1 MHLQTFPFDEQSCL
15 LEMESYGFSAS
26 TVSLRWME
34 PAMTFKDGIV
44 NSQFTIKASES
55 YICDKE
61 YPSGNY
67 TCIGVH
73 VNLKREYGF
82 YLIQV
87 YAPSALIVVL
97 SWVSF
102 WLNTDAIP
110 ARVSLGILTVLS
122 VSTNGHFSV
131 GLTQRVSYVRAIDV
145 WNVVCLL
152 FVFGAMIEYAY
163 VAMIERVEERRT
175 IQNPRNI
182 LNGQVYLRLL

>member
-1 MHLQTFPFDEQSCL
+1 M
-15 LEMESYGFSAS
+15 
-26 TVSLRWME
+26 
-34 PAMTFKDGIV
+34 
-44 NSQFTIKASES
+44 
-55 YICDKE
+55 
-61 YPSGNY
+61 
-67 TCIGVH
+67 
-73 VNLKREYGF
+73 
-82 YLIQV
+82 
-87 YAPSALIVVL
+87 L

-175 IQNPRNI
+175 IQRIGIIGNNHNI
-182 LNGQVYLRLL
+182 FNEQVFFLIFYDEHFFKS